1 MGKRSEFVAKA
12 VSWLG
17 TKKGS
22 SGHKQIIADYNKGC
36 DAGRKN
42 TINDPWCADFVGACA
57 YETDNILK
65 DGIGVP
71 CDCSCGTGGHSLM
84 EKAKKAGIWVESD
97 AYIPR
102 TGDVIIYDWKD
113 KGNPP
118 ENVTGHDHT
127 GIITSVGANSFIVTE
142 GNKKVNGIY
151 QVGNRTVQF
160 NGQYIRGFIAPK
172 FADEVAPTPPTPT
185 PEKQGYTGEF
195 PTLPSRGYFKK
206 GDKGKEVRK
215 LQNLLLWISPGCL
228 PRFGADSEYGNETYN
243 AVKVCQSV
251 LGVKTDGLWGKKS
264 QLAAREYKK

>member
-71 CDCSCGTGGHSLM
+71 CDCSCGTGGHSLL

-97 AYIPR
+97 SYIPK

-118 ENVTGHDHT
+118 EDITGHDHT
-127 GIITSVGANSFIVTE
+127 GIITSVGANFFIVTE

-151 QVGNRTVQF
+151 QVANRTVQF
-160 NGQYIRGFIAPK
+160 NGQYIRGFITPK

-206 GDKGKEVRK
+206 GDKGIEVRK
-215 LQNLLLWISPGCL
+215 LQKLLLWISPGCL
-228 PRFGADSEYGNETYN
+228 PRFGVDGEYGNETYN
-243 AVKVCQSV
+243 AVKVCQSI
-251 LGVKTDGLWGKKS
+251 LGVTVDGLWGKKS
-264 QLAAREYKK
+264 QLAAKEYKK

>member
-71 CDCSCGTGGHSLM
+71 CDCSCGTGDHSLM
-84 EKAKKAGIWVESD
+84 AKAKKAGIWVESD
-97 AYIPR
+97 SYIPR

-118 ENVTGHDHT
+118 EDVTGHDHT
-127 GIITSVGANSFIVTE
+127 GIITSVGANSFVVTE
-142 GNKKVNGIY
+142 GNKNGTALLFGFVNINRLDTDVKALVTAGTKVGD
-151 QVGNRTVQF
+151 VQF
-160 NGQYIRGFIAPK
+160 LN
-172 FADEVAPTPPTPT
+172 V
-185 PEKQGYTGEF
+185 
-195 PTLPSRGYFKK
+195 
-206 GDKGKEVRK
+206 
-215 LQNLLLWISPGCL
+215 
-228 PRFGADSEYGNETYN
+228 
-243 AVKVCQSV
+243 
-251 LGVKTDGLWGKKS
+251 
-264 QLAAREYKK
+264 